1 MVAEMDK
8 LKTMVR
14 KTEDRQQL
22 GELMALVA
30 EKTTVAVAVKPDR
43 TDSKVTPLSS
53 AKPHCIYA
61 ECAWC
66 WWLSTTV
73 ALAAKPGRTDS
84 KVQHEEL
91 S

>member
-1 MVAEMDK
+1 MDK

-43 TDSKVTPLSS
+43 TDSKVSG
-53 AKPHCIYA
+53 H
-61 ECAWC
+61 
-66 WWLSTTV
+66 
-73 ALAAKPGRTDS
+73 
-84 KVQHEEL
+84 KVDPVVVHQAGTHP
-91 S
+91 

>member
-1 MVAEMDK
+1 MDK

-43 TDSKVTPLSS
+43 DRLQGDATLISE
-53 AKPHCIYA
+53 A
-61 ECAWC
+61 
-66 WWLSTTV
+66 
-73 ALAAKPGRTDS
+73 ALHYMLNVHGAGG
-84 KVQHEEL
+84 
-91 S
+91 